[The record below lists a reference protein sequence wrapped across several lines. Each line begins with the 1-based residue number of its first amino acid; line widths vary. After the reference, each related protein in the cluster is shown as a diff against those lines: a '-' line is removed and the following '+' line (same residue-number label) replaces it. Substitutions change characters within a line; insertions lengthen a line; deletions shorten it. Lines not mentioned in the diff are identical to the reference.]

1 MKVCQFTS
9 VHPYKDTRIYLKE
22 CATLAA
28 RGYEVHLV
36 APDAPEQV
44 INGIH
49 LHSAATPSGGRLSR
63 MTKTVWAVYQKVR
76 ALDAD
81 IYHFHDPELLP
92 VGLLLRWNGKKVIY
106 DSHEDVPRDILM
118 KTWIPASLRFL
129 ISRVYEVFEN
139 FAAKRMSYVI
149 TATPFIQKR
158 FAKITPNSKAVNNYP
173 ILDELEYGSQDWDQ
187 KERAVTY
194 VGSITAVRGI
204 AEMVKAIGQTD
215 AKLLLGG
222 KFSPPQ
228 LREEIR
234 TLPGWERVEE
244 LGQIGRTEVARIF
257 SLSRAGLVLLHPG
270 PNHTDAQPNKLFEYM
285 SAGIPVIGSNF
296 PLWQEIIEGNNCG
309 LCVDPLDPAAIAK
322 AITWLTD
329 HPAEAMAMGEN
340 GRKAVT
346 ENFNWDAEG
355 KTLITIYEGL
365 GVQYAKAK

>member
-1 MKVCQFTS
+1 MKICHFTS
-9 VHPYKDTRIYLKE
+9 VHPYKDTRIFLKE

-28 RGYEVHLV
+28 AGYEVHLV

-44 INGIH
+44 LKGIH
-49 LHSAATPSGGRLSR
+49 LHSAATPAGGRFSR

-81 IYHFHDPELLP
+81 IYHFHDPELLL
-92 VGLLLRWNGKKVIY
+92 VGLLLKRKGKKVIY

-118 KTWIPASLRFL
+118 KNWIPAYLRAL
-129 ISRVYEVFEN
+129 ISGAYEVFEN

-149 TATPFIQKR
+149 AATPFIQKR
-158 FAKITPNSKAVNNYP
+158 FAKITPHCKAVNNYP
-173 ILDELEYGSQDWDQ
+173 ILDELEYGNPDWD
-187 KERAVTY
+187 KKKRAVTY

-204 AEMVKAIGQTD
+204 AEMVQAIGKTD
-215 AKLLLGG
+215 VKLFLGG
-222 KFSPPQ
+222 KFSPLQ

-234 TLPGWERVEE
+234 TLPGWEKVEE
-244 LGQIGRTEVARIF
+244 LGQIDRTEVARIF
-257 SLSRAGLVLLHPG
+257 SISRAGLVLLHPG

-285 SAGIPVIGSNF
+285 SAGIPVIGSHF

-322 AITWLTD
+322 AITWLAD
-329 HPAEAMAMGEN
+329 HPAEAMSMGEN
-340 GRKAVT
+340 GRKAVR
-346 ENFNWDAEG
+346 ENYNWDAEG

-365 GVQYAKAK
+365 GVQHVKAK

>member
-9 VHPYKDTRIYLKE
+9 VHPYKDTRIFLKE
-22 CATLAA
+22 CAALVA

-44 INGIH
+44 VNGIH
-49 LHSAATPSGGRLSR
+49 LHSVATPTGGRLSR

-92 VGLLLRWNGKKVIY
+92 IGLLLRWNGKKVIY

-118 KTWIPASLRFL
+118 KTWIPALLRSL

-149 TATPFIQKR
+149 SATPFIQKR
-158 FAKITPNSKAVNNYP
+158 FAKITANSKAVNNYP
-173 ILDELEYGSQDWDQ
+173 ILDELEYGKQDWDR

-215 AKLLLGG
+215 AKLFLGG

-228 LREEIR
+228 LREQTI
-234 TLPGWERVEE
+234 TLPGWKRVQE
-244 LGQIGRTEVARIF
+244 LGQLSRAEIARIF

-285 SAGIPVIGSNF
+285 SVGIPVIGSNF
-296 PLWQEIIEGNNCG
+296 PLWKEIIEENKCG

-329 HPAEAMAMGEN
+329 HQAEARSMGDN
-340 GRKAVT
+340 GRKAVK
-346 ENFNWDAEG
+346 ENYNWEAEG

-365 GVQYAKAK
+365 GV

>member
-9 VHPYKDTRIYLKE
+9 VHPYKDTRIFLKQ
-22 CATLAA
+22 CATLVSK
-28 RGYEVHLV
+28 GYEVHLV
-36 APDAPEQV
+36 APDAPDQV

-49 LHSAATPSGGRLSR
+49 LHSVASSSGGRLSR
-63 MTKTVWAVYQKVR
+63 MTKTVWAVYQKVK

-92 VGLLLRWNGKKVIY
+92 LGLILRLNGRKVIY

-118 KTWIPASLRFL
+118 KTWIPALLRSI

-139 FAAKRMSYVI
+139 FASKRMSYVI
-149 TATPFIQKR
+149 SATPFIQKR
-158 FAKITPNSKAVNNYP
+158 FAKITPHSKAVNNYP
-173 ILDELEYGSQDWDQ
+173 ILDELDYGNSDWGQ

-204 AEMVKAIGQTD
+204 AEMVKAIGKTD

-228 LREEIR
+228 LREETI
-234 TLPGWERVEE
+234 TLPGWERVEV
-244 LGQIGRTEVARIF
+244 LGQISRTEIARIF

-296 PLWQEIIEGNNCG
+296 PLWKEIIEGNNCG
-309 LCVDPLDPAAIAK
+309 LCVDPLDPASIAK
-322 AITWLTD
+322 AITWLMD
-329 HPAEAMAMGEN
+329 HPSEARSMGEN
-340 GRKAVT
+340 GRKAVQ
-346 ENFNWDAEG
+346 ENYNWEAEG
-355 KTLITIYEGL
+355 KTLIAIYEGL
-365 GVQYAKAK
+365 GV